1 MNTAEIE
8 EVILALRAAG
18 VSCPQ
23 YEILQDGS
31 YHFFTNNGQEIQN
44 PTVYIPESGSN
55 IS

>member
-8 EVILALRAAG
+8 EVILALRVAG

-31 YHFFTNNGQEIQN
+31 YHFFTTNGQEIQN
-44 PTVYIPESGSN
+44 PPVHSPESGSD

>member
-18 VSCPQ
+18 ASCPQ
-23 YEILQDGS
+23 YEILSDGS
-31 YHFFTNNGQEIQN
+31 YHFFTTNGQEIQN
-44 PTVYIPESGSN
+44 TSVHIPEPGSN

>member
-18 VSCPQ
+18 ASCPQ
-23 YEILQDGS
+23 YEVLPDGS
-31 YHFFTNNGQEIQN
+31 YHFFTTNGQKIQN
-44 PTVYIPESGSN
+44 PPVHIPESGSD